1 VADRRRDRA
10 SIPAAISRTAPVMMF
25 WYEGGSSDREHQDVA
40 RAEVELRTAGCRRE
54 EHPAHAPNAEQIV
67 NAVTLMWMTS
77 IPAPIPARR
86 AASTLPPVANRCR
99 PHVVRFKAIVVTTIR
114 SG

>member
-1 VADRRRDRA
+1 
-10 SIPAAISRTAPVMMF
+10 MMF
-25 WYEGGSSDREHQDVA
+25 WYEGGSAAEQRRPADDGSSDREQQDVA
-40 RAEVELRTAGCRRE
+40 RAEVEVRTAGCRRE

-77 IPAPIPARR
+77 IPARR
-86 AASTLPPVANRCR
+86 AASTLPPVANGCR
-99 PHVVRFKAIVVTTIR
+99 PHVVRFKAIVATTIR

>member
-25 WYEGGSSDREHQDVA
+25 WYEGGSA
-40 RAEVELRTAGCRRE
+40 
-54 EHPAHAPNAEQIV
+54 AEQIV
-67 NAVTLMWMTS
+67 NAVTLMWVTS
-77 IPAPIPARR
+77 IPARR